1 MKVFKQE
8 GDLINLIFFTVC
20 WGKSSVKKKKKR
32 IDVID
37 WDDSLTGKGM
47 AGRICWI
54 KKGI

>member
-1 MKVFKQE
+1 MLGE
-8 GDLINLIFFTVC
+8 IF
-20 WGKSSVKKKKKR
+20 SKKKKKR

-47 AGRICWI
+47 AGRTCWI

>member
-1 MKVFKQE
+1 MLGE
-8 GDLINLIFFTVC
+8 IF
-20 WGKSSVKKKKKR
+20 SKKKKKR

>member
-8 GDLINLIFFTVC
+8 GDLINLIFLQYAGGNLQ
-20 WGKSSVKKKKKR
+20 WKKKKR

-47 AGRICWI
+47 AGRTCWI